1 MLNFFIVIY
10 VWYVFVFYCFFFN
23 NLISVFYDYCI
34 YFLIKIKFLMYD
46 MCLDSKFFFFD
57 LMVYDLII
65 DKGLGLILGFY

>member
-1 MLNFFIVIY
+1 
-10 VWYVFVFYCFFFN
+10 
-23 NLISVFYDYCI
+23 
-34 YFLIKIKFLMYD
+34 MYD